1 MEDRS
6 VEILGMSF
14 DLWVV
19 LGLLAFSVIVTLG
32 TNWLVARFRHA
43 MPGWGRAPGAILA
56 SVIWIALVTAA
67 GLLAVRYIERIDNAA
82 VGYLLFGL
90 GAFLLSLLRAFV
102 YHPPPSGV
110 DALSS
115 YLVHNLLYLLVA
127 ASFYLALS
135 WLSGHPAEPLLLIP
149 LFFGALLP
157 DLDTHAS
164 PLGRL
169 VPFISRRLEAW
180 LGHGQE
186 LHTPAAAAL
195 VALVTAPLL
204 LFASAQVWYVMPLGF
219 LSHLIVDMLAPQ
231 GLMLFWPITRRRY
244 FLFGFLS
251 EPGGP
256 AERRLAAGLIV
267 VLAALLLVVDWGP
280 EPAPP
285 VAQPTYEQNVER
297 YYSLRGRNRVFARI
311 EGSWQATG
319 RRWSAYLEILNATGE
334 SFTLWDSF
342 TGEIFTAGRTPEDN
356 FYLSSISLVTGEEV
370 RVKPVEVN
378 LENQRL
384 ADALPVV
391 YQMQREPGLL
401 YIYISGDVITPDRL
415 HTDYAQTSLRKVQAQ
430 DTGQYT
436 LHYLTAAEF
445 IELAAAQVERADLTI
460 TATYATSPAGPTATP
475 LPTPAMLP

>member
-1 MEDRS
+1 

-32 TNWLVARFRHA
+32 TNWLVARYRHA
-43 MPGWGRAPGAILA
+43 MPGWGRAPGPILA
-56 SVIWIALVTAA
+56 SVIWIALVAAA

-82 VGYLLFGL
+82 VGYLVFGL
-90 GAFLLSLLRAFV
+90 GAFLLSLLRASL
-102 YHPPPSGV
+102 YGPPSV
-110 DALSS
+110 EVEAPSS

-127 ASFYLALS
+127 AILYLALS

-169 VPFISRRLEAW
+169 VPFVSRRLEAR
-180 LGHGQE
+180 LGHGQA

-204 LFASAQVWYVMPLGF
+204 FVGSAQVWYVIPLGF
-219 LSHLIVDMLAPQ
+219 LSHLIVDMLASQ
-231 GLMLFWPITRRRY
+231 GLMLFWPITHNRY

-251 EPGGP
+251 EPGGL

-267 VLAALLLVVDWGP
+267 ALAALLLVVDWGP
-280 EPAPP
+280 EPTPP

-297 YYSLRGRNRVFARI
+297 YYSLRGRNRVFAHI

-319 RRWSAYLEILNATGE
+319 RRWGAYLEILNATGE
-334 SFTLWDSF
+334 SFILWDSF
-342 TGEIFTAGRTPEDN
+342 TGEVFTAGRAPEDN
-356 FYLSSISLVTGEEV
+356 FYLSSISLATGEQV
-370 RVKPVEVN
+370 RVKPVEVD
-378 LENQRL
+378 LENERL

-401 YIYISGDVITPDRL
+401 YIYVSGDVITPERL
-415 HTDYAQTSLRKVQAQ
+415 RTDYAQTSLRKVQAQ
-430 DTGQYT
+430 DIGQYT
-436 LHYLTAAEF
+436 LRYLTAAEF
-445 IELAAAQVERADLTI
+445 IELAGIEVDQADLTI
-460 TATYATSPAGPTATP
+460 TATYATSQAGATATP
-475 LPTPAMLP
+475 LPTPAPLP